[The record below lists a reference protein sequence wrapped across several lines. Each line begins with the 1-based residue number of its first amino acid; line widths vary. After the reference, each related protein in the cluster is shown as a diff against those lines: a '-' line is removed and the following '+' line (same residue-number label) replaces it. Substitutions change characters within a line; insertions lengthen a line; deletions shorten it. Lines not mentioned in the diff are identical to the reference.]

1 MENTR
6 IIESKQQFVTVKQAV
21 KSTGLSEHFIREG
34 LRNGRIPHLKV
45 GVKYLINLPQFVEW
59 LNAES
64 QRVSANEQ

>member
-1 MENTR
+1 MENTK
-6 IIESKQQFVTVKQAV
+6 IIESRQQFVTVKQAV

-64 QRVSANEQ
+64 QMVSASE

>member
-1 MENTR
+1 MENTK
-6 IIESKQQFVTVKQAV
+6 IIESRQQFVTVKQAV

-59 LNAES
+59 LNAETR
-64 QRVSANEQ
+64 RVSVSE

>member
-1 MENTR
+1 MENTK
-6 IIESKQQFVTVKQAV
+6 IIESRQQFVTVKQAV

-59 LNAES
+59 LNAET
-64 QRVSANEQ
+64 QRVSVSE